1 MEKSERMRTKSP
13 LRRFWQYLKHE
24 KFDRLL
30 LFILL
35 LLVVSSIAVSFLEPG
50 ISLINGFWWS
60 IVTLTTVG
68 YGDISPATIGGR
80 VIAVILML
88 FGIGLLGTLSATIAS
103 FLIDLKLKENRGM
116 SSFDF
121 ENHIILCEWN
131 HQARTVL
138 QELRADPHTAEAPIV
153 LIADIEMKP
162 VDDDDL
168 HFIQGNVTDETL
180 ERGNLDR
187 AKTVVILGDTS
198 LDDTSRDAKAVLT
211 TLTVESINPDAYT
224 IVELENEANVKHC
237 QRANAN
243 EIIVASELSSNLM
256 ARAALNHGI
265 SKVIS
270 EVLSVKSGNELYKIP
285 LPASMAQRPFIEIF
299 TEMKQTHRSTVIA
312 AQKGNEGEVISNPP
326 VNHRLEQGDYLIVMA
341 LDKPQMG

>member
-1 MEKSERMRTKSP
+1 MRSKSP
-13 LRRFWQYLKHE
+13 LKRFWQYLKHE

-35 LLVVSSIAVSFLEPG
+35 LLVVSSIAVSFLEPS

-131 HQARTVL
+131 QRARTVL
-138 QELRADPHTAEAPIV
+138 QELRADPCVADAPIV

-162 VDDDDL
+162 IDDDDL
-168 HFIQGNVTDETL
+168 HFIKGNVSDETL
-180 ERGNLDR
+180 ERANLTD

-198 LDDTSRDAKAVLT
+198 LDVASRDAKAVLT

-237 QRANAN
+237 QRANAD
-243 EIIVASELSSNLM
+243 EIIVGSELSSNLM

-265 SKVIS
+265 TKVIS
-270 EVLSVKSGNELYKIP
+270 EVLSAQSGNELYKIP

-299 TEMKQTHRSTVIA
+299 TEMKQKHHSTVVA
-312 AQKGNEGEVISNPP
+312 VQKGSKGSVITNPP
-326 VNHRLEQGDYLIVMA
+326 GDRRLEQGDYLIVMA
-341 LDKPQMG
+341 LDKPQIEK

>member
-1 MEKSERMRTKSP
+1 MRTKSS
-13 LRRFWQYLKHE
+13 LKRFWQYLKRE

-35 LLVVSSIAVSFLEPG
+35 LLIASSIAIDFFEPN
-50 ISLINGFWWS
+50 ISLVNGFWWS

-131 HQARTVL
+131 QQTRTVL
-138 QELRADPHTAEAPIV
+138 QELRADPHVADAPIV

-162 VDDDDL
+162 IDDDDL
-168 HFIQGNVTDETL
+168 HFIRGNVNEKTL
-180 ERGNLDR
+180 ERANLTN

-198 LDDTSRDAKAVLT
+198 LNAEARDAKAVLT

-237 QRANAN
+237 QRANAD
-243 EIIVASELSSNLM
+243 EIIVGSELSSNLV

-265 SKVIS
+265 TKVIS
-270 EVLSVKSGNELYKIP
+270 EVLSAQSGNELYKIP
-285 LPASMAQRPFIEIF
+285 LPASMAERPFIEIF
-299 TEMKQTHRSTVIA
+299 TEMKQKHHSTVVA
-312 AQKGNEGEVISNPP
+312 VQKGSKGNVISNPP
-326 VNHRLEQGDYLIVMA
+326 GDHRLKQDDYLIVMA
-341 LDKPQMG
+341 PDRPQIEQG